1 MKRALVIDDHEPSR
15 KNLVGVLAENGFQ
28 IVGAATSGAAGLQLA
43 SASAPDVIL
52 MAVGLPDL
60 DGIRA
65 ARKIMQA
72 NPLPIVLVTSHYD
85 AATIERAKRAGVM
98 GYLIKPLREG
108 ELLPAIELAI
118 LHFQEFV
125 ALQKENENLKKTLEA
140 RKVIERAKGIL
151 MKRQRLSEPE
161 AFSLIQRKSMD
172 MRKPMVEIAEAI
184 ILSQEITDEN
194 AGDKNR

>member
-108 ELLPAIELAI
+108 ELLPTIELAI

-125 ALQKENENLKKTLEA
+125 ALQKENENLKKTLAA
-140 RKVIERAKGIL
+140 RKIIERAKGIL

-161 AFSLIQRKSMD
+161 AFSLIQQKSME
-172 MRKPMVEIAEAI
+172 MRKPMVEIAQAV
-184 ILSQEITDEN
+184 ILSQEITEGKTD
-194 AGDKNR
+194 

>member
-52 MAVGLPDL
+52 MAVGLPDV

-108 ELLPAIELAI
+108 ELLPAIELAMS
-118 LHFQEFV
+118 HFQEFV

-151 MKRQRLSEPE
+151 MKRERLSEPE

-184 ILSQEITDEN
+184 ILSQEITEEK
-194 AGDKNR
+194 AG

>member
-15 KNLVGVLAENGFQ
+15 KNLVGVLAESGFQ

-118 LHFQEFV
+118 SHFQEFV

-161 AFSLIQRKSMD
+161 AFSLIQQKSMA
-172 MRKPMVEIAEAI
+172 MRKPMVEIAQAV
-184 ILSQEITDEN
+184 ILSQEITEEKTD
-194 AGDKNR
+194 

>member
-118 LHFQEFV
+118 SHFQEFV

-161 AFSLIQRKSMD
+161 AFSLIRQKSMD
-172 MRKPMVEIAEAI
+172 MRRPMVEIAQAV
-184 ILSQEITDEN
+184 ILSQEITEGKTD
-194 AGDKNR
+194 

>member
-52 MAVGLPDL
+52 MAVGLPDV

-118 LHFQEFV
+118 SHFQEFV

-184 ILSQEITDEN
+184 ILSQEITEEK
-194 AGDKNR
+194 AG

>member
-118 LHFQEFV
+118 SHFQEFV

-151 MKRQRLSEPE
+151 MKRERLSEPE

-184 ILSQEITDEN
+184 ILSQEITEEK
-194 AGDKNR
+194 AG

>member
-15 KNLVGVLAENGFQ
+15 KNLVGVLAESGFQ

-118 LHFQEFV
+118 SHFQEFV

-161 AFSLIQRKSMD
+161 AFSLIQQKSMD
-172 MRKPMVEIAEAI
+172 MRKPMVEIAQAV
-184 ILSQEITDEN
+184 ILSQEITEEKPD
-194 AGDKNR
+194 

>member
-15 KNLVGVLAENGFQ
+15 KNLVGVLAESGFQ
-28 IVGAATSGAAGLQLA
+28 IVGAATSGAAGLHLA

-118 LHFQEFV
+118 SHFQEFV
-125 ALQKENENLKKTLEA
+125 ALQKENENLKKTLEV

-161 AFSLIQRKSMD
+161 AFSLIQQKSMA
-172 MRKPMVEIAEAI
+172 MRKPMVEIAQAV
-184 ILSQEITDEN
+184 ILSQEITEEKTD
-194 AGDKNR
+194 